1 MFSNTLQRRSGSNR
15 AGYTLLEMM
24 TTLPAVGLIVSG
36 IATSVIIMFQAKRT
50 DDNQFRNTYNA
61 AVIAQH
67 ITTDL
72 ETATS
77 IISSSA
83 SHCDFYVPDR
93 NGDGYPERMRY
104 QWTGAAGSPA
114 NTLQQIYQNNSAQNL
129 LSNVTTFNLTYQSAG
144 WDATTTDPTNPMQ
157 MVLHRHDA
165 CEGGTFNRFQLGNN
179 RWCAQYFLPTL
190 PVGALTWELGGIR
203 FMAKYTDTS
212 LDGNITI
219 QIRTA
224 TALTNVPTSTI
235 LAEVTIPEKILGPNY
250 RWIDVPITPI
260 KGNLPTSG
268 LCIVILDRTASQN
281 VADVMYQQNGSNMA
295 ANANWF
301 SSTNSGS
308 TWTSANT
315 TEDMR
320 FYAYGRYNSTSGTR
334 RFMTGVDVSLETNG
348 SSSQRV
354 EDSARI
360 IAAPEVLP

>member
-1 MFSNTLQRRSGSNR
+1 MIRTTIQRRSYQHR

-36 IATSVIIMFQAKRT
+36 IATSVIIMFQAKRA

-61 AVIAQH
+61 AAIAQQ

-104 QWTGAAGSPA
+104 QWTGTAGSPA

-129 LSNVTTFNLTYQSAG
+129 LSNVTTFNLTYQSAS
-144 WDATTTDPTNPMQ
+144 WNATTSDPTNPMQ
-157 MVLHRHDA
+157 TIVHRHDA
-165 CEGGTFNRFQLGNN
+165 CAGGTFNRFQVGNN

-190 PVGALTWELGGIR
+190 PVGEVNWELGGIR

-224 TALTNVPTSTI
+224 TLLTNAPTNTI

-260 KGNLPTSG
+260 KRYVLDPG
-268 LCIVILDRTASQN
+268 LCIVVLDKSASQN

-295 ANANWF
+295 AYANWF
-301 SSTNSGS
+301 TSTNSGS
-308 TWTSANT
+308 SWTSANT

-320 FYAYGRYNSTSGTR
+320 FYAYGRYGNSSGTR
-334 RFMTGVDVSLETNG
+334 SFMTGVDVSLETNG
-348 SSSQRV
+348 TSSQRV
-354 EDSARI
+354 EHSARI